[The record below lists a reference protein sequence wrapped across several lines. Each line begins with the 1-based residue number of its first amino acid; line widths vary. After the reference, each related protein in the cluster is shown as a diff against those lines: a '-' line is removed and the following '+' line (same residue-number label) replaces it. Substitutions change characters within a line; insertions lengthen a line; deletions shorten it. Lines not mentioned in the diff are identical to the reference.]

1 MGSHWDEDWSLLA
14 KSVLSIGRPF
24 LPQSCFDISAQQRA
38 RTSFAQ
44 SCSTSTPAATGL
56 QEPQAACPCW
66 EPVAGATDLS
76 VQVDICNTVQGKL
89 VSVGPVLVDV
99 GDGQTGQ
106 LPHRFVIAGYGREFD
121 GRQGKT
127 VGARQISAR
136 QKKAGK
142 QQKGAAGR
150 VAHGCTH
157 RQ

>member
-1 MGSHWDEDWSLLA
+1 MKIGHCWLNPSYPSDLLFTA
-14 KSVLSIGRPF
+14 ELFWYFSTTAEGENELCTA
-24 LPQSCFDISAQQRA
+24 LPLLNIQQR
-38 RTSFAQ
+38 
-44 SCSTSTPAATGL
+44 PAATGL

-66 EPVAGATDLS
+66 EPVAGATDLG

-99 GDGQTGQ
+99 GDGQTGE

-136 QKKAGK
+136 QKKAG
-142 QQKGAAGR
+142 
-150 VAHGCTH
+150 
-157 RQ
+157 